1 MTTKFWIQDPSILI
15 NKEHIF
21 ELWPMSFMSF
31 NEKLN
36 SLSRLII
43 ILSLMGGL
51 IFRSV
56 KAITTGIVV
65 LFLIALLKAGSI
77 SNLTEG
83 FSSLEDV
90 EESPVEKAE
99 KEIKE
104 ELEELQADEIKRKVT
119 SYKKPT
125 SNNPLGNVLLTEIY
139 ENPERKPAPP
149 AFYHGVDED
158 IKNKTKEMIKEIN
171 KSNVD
176 IEKKLFQD
184 LGNNTVFD
192 YSMRNFYSTAN
203 TEVPNDQKAFTKYL
217 YGDMKSTKDGTLQRP
232 K

>member
-1 MTTKFWIQDPSILI
+1 MTTKFWMNDPSILI

-21 ELWPMSFMSF
+21 QLWPMSFMSF

-43 ILSLMGGL
+43 IFSLMGGL
-51 IFRSV
+51 IFRSI

-77 SNLTEG
+77 SNLNEG
-83 FSSLEDV
+83 FSSLEDP
-90 EESPVEKAE
+90 EEANEN
-99 KEIKE
+99 IDKE
-104 ELEELQADEIKRKVT
+104 EIDDIKIQVS

-139 ENPERKPAPP
+139 DNPERKPAPP
-149 AFYHGVDED
+149 AFYHGMDEE

-203 TEVPNDQKAFTKYL
+203 TQIPNDQNGFTKFL
-217 YGDMKSTKDGTLQRP
+217 YGDMKSTKDGT

>member
-1 MTTKFWIQDPSILI
+1 MTTKFWMNDPSILI

-21 ELWPMSFMSF
+21 QLWPMSFMSF

-43 ILSLMGGL
+43 IFSLMGGL
-51 IFRSV
+51 IFRSI

-83 FSSLEDV
+83 FSSLGDETSDV
-90 EESPVEKAE
+90 N
-99 KEIKE
+99 IDKE
-104 ELEELQADEIKRKVT
+104 EIADIKTNVT
-119 SYKKPT
+119 SYKKPS

-139 ENPERKPAPP
+139 DNPERKPAPP
-149 AFYHGVDED
+149 AYYHGMDDE

-203 TEVPNDQKAFTKYL
+203 TQIPNDQNGFTKFL
-217 YGDMKSTKDGTLQRP
+217 YGDMKSTKDGT

>member
-1 MTTKFWIQDPSILI
+1 MTTKFWINDPSILI

-21 ELWPMSFMSF
+21 QLWPMSFMSF

-51 IFRSV
+51 IFRSI
-56 KAITTGIVV
+56 KSLATGVVV

-90 EESPVEKAE
+90 DIMNIEKD
-99 KEIKE
+99 EIE
-104 ELEELQADEIKRKVT
+104 DIKRKVT
-119 SYKKPT
+119 TYKKPT

-139 ENPERKPAPP
+139 DNPERNAAPP
-149 AFYHGVDED
+149 AFYHGVDEE

-203 TEVPNDQKAFTKYL
+203 TEIPNDQNAFTKYL
-217 YGDMKSTKDGTLQRP
+217 YGDMKSTKDGT

>member
-1 MTTKFWIQDPSILI
+1 MTIKFWIQDPYVLI

-21 ELWPMSFMSF
+21 ELWPMSFMSY
-31 NEKLN
+31 NQKLN
-36 SLSRLII
+36 ALSRVII
-43 ILSLMGGL
+43 ILSLLGGI
-51 IFRSV
+51 IFKSI
-56 KAITTGIVV
+56 KSITTGLVV

-83 FSSLEDV
+83 FSNVPDLEENDDKKEMYV
-90 EESPVEKAE
+90 EEIQRNLSE
-99 KEIKE
+99 
-104 ELEELQADEIKRKVT
+104 
-119 SYKKPT
+119 YKKPT
-125 SNNPLGNVLLTEIY
+125 SKNPLGNVLLTDIQD
-139 ENPERKPAPP
+139 NPERKSAPP
-149 AFYHGVDED
+149 AFYDNVNEE
-158 IKNKTKEMIKEIN
+158 ITNKTKEMIKEIN

-203 TEVPNDQKAFTKYL
+203 TEIPNDQKSFTEYL
-217 YGDMKSTKDGTLQRP
+217 YGDMKSTKDGTLLRP

>member
-1 MTTKFWIQDPSILI
+1 MTTKFWIQDPSVLI
-15 NKEHIF
+15 DKHHIF

-43 ILSLMGGL
+43 MMSIIGGI
-51 IFRSV
+51 IFRSI
-56 KAITTGIVV
+56 KAITTGLVV
-65 LFLIALLKAGSI
+65 IFLIALLKAGSI

-90 EESPVEKAE
+90 EDTDKE
-99 KEIKE
+99 KEKE
-104 ELEELQADEIKRKVT
+104 DIEDIQSKLT

-125 SNNPLGNVLLTEIY
+125 SSNPLGNVLLTEIQD
-139 ENPERKPAPP
+139 NPERKSAPP
-149 AFYHGVDED
+149 AFYEGIDDD

-171 KSNVD
+171 RSNVD

-203 TEVPNDQKAFTKYL
+203 TQIPNDQNGFTKFL
-217 YGDMKSTKDGTLQRP
+217 YGDMKSTKDGT

>member
-1 MTTKFWIQDPSILI
+1 
-15 NKEHIF
+15 
-21 ELWPMSFMSF
+21 
-31 NEKLN
+31 
-36 SLSRLII
+36 
-43 ILSLMGGL
+43 MGGL
-51 IFRSV
+51 IFRSI

-83 FSSLEDV
+83 FSSLGDETSDV
-90 EESPVEKAE
+90 N
-99 KEIKE
+99 IDKE
-104 ELEELQADEIKRKVT
+104 EIADIKTNVT

-139 ENPERKPAPP
+139 DNPERKPAPP
-149 AFYHGVDED
+149 AYYHGMDDE

-203 TEVPNDQKAFTKYL
+203 TQIPNDQNGFTKFL
-217 YGDMKSTKDGTLQRP
+217 YGDMKSTKDGT

>member
-1 MTTKFWIQDPSILI
+1 MTTKFWMNDPSILI

-21 ELWPMSFMSF
+21 QLWPMSFMSF

-43 ILSLMGGL
+43 IFSLMGGL
-51 IFRSV
+51 IFRSI

-83 FSSLEDV
+83 FSSLEDA
-90 EESPVEKAE
+90 EEGNENMD
-99 KEIKE
+99 KE
-104 ELEELQADEIKRKVT
+104 EIDDIKIQVS

-139 ENPERKPAPP
+139 DNPERKPAPP
-149 AFYHGVDED
+149 AFYHGMDEE

-203 TEVPNDQKAFTKYL
+203 TEIPNDQNAFTKFL
-217 YGDMKSTKDGTLQRP
+217 YGDMKSTKDGT

>member
-1 MTTKFWIQDPSILI
+1 MTTKFWMNDPSILI

-21 ELWPMSFMSF
+21 QLWPMSFMSF

-43 ILSLMGGL
+43 IFSLMGGL
-51 IFRSV
+51 IFRSI

-83 FSSLEDV
+83 FSSLEDA
-90 EESPVEKAE
+90 EEVNENMD
-99 KEIKE
+99 KE
-104 ELEELQADEIKRKVT
+104 EIDDIKIQVS

-139 ENPERKPAPP
+139 DNPERKPAPP
-149 AFYHGVDED
+149 AFYHGMDEE

-203 TEVPNDQKAFTKYL
+203 TQIPNDQNGFTKFL
-217 YGDMKSTKDGTLQRP
+217 YGDMKSTKDGT

>member
-1 MTTKFWIQDPSILI
+1 MTTKFWINDPSILI

-21 ELWPMSFMSF
+21 QLWPMSFMSF

-51 IFRSV
+51 IFRSI
-56 KAITTGIVV
+56 KSLATGVVV

-90 EESPVEKAE
+90 DVINIEKD
-99 KEIKE
+99 EIE
-104 ELEELQADEIKRKVT
+104 DIKRKVT
-119 SYKKPT
+119 TYKKPT

-139 ENPERKPAPP
+139 DNPERKAAPP
-149 AFYHGVDED
+149 AFYHGVDEE

-203 TEVPNDQKAFTKYL
+203 TEIPNDQNAFTKYL
-217 YGDMKSTKDGTLQRP
+217 YGDMKSTKDGT

>member
-1 MTTKFWIQDPSILI
+1 MTTKFWINDPSILI

-51 IFRSV
+51 IFRSI
-56 KAITTGIVV
+56 KAISTGVVV

-83 FSSLEDV
+83 FSSLEDADVTNV
-90 EESPVEKAE
+90 EEYEM
-99 KEIKE
+99 
-104 ELEELQADEIKRKVT
+104 DDIKRKIT

-125 SNNPLGNVLLTEIY
+125 SNNPLGNVLLTEIHD
-139 ENPERKPAPP
+139 NPERKAAPP

-203 TEVPNDQKAFTKYL
+203 TEIPNDQKAFTKYL
-217 YGDMKSTKDGTLQRP
+217 YGDMKSTKDGT

>member
-1 MTTKFWIQDPSILI
+1 MTTKFWMNDPSILI

-21 ELWPMSFMSF
+21 QLWPMSFMSF

-43 ILSLMGGL
+43 IFSLMGGL
-51 IFRSV
+51 IFRSI

-83 FSSLEDV
+83 FSSLGDETSDV
-90 EESPVEKAE
+90 N
-99 KEIKE
+99 IDKE
-104 ELEELQADEIKRKVT
+104 EIADIKTNVS

-139 ENPERKPAPP
+139 DNPERKPAPP
-149 AFYHGVDED
+149 AYYHGMDDE

-203 TEVPNDQKAFTKYL
+203 TQIPNDQNGFTKFL
-217 YGDMKSTKDGTLQRP
+217 YGDMKSTKDGT

>member
-1 MTTKFWIQDPSILI
+1 MTTKFWMNDPSILI

-21 ELWPMSFMSF
+21 QLWPMSFMSF

-43 ILSLMGGL
+43 IFSLMGGL
-51 IFRSV
+51 IFRSI

-83 FSSLEDV
+83 FSSLGDETSDV
-90 EESPVEKAE
+90 N
-99 KEIKE
+99 IDKE
-104 ELEELQADEIKRKVT
+104 EIADIKTNVT

-139 ENPERKPAPP
+139 DNPERKPAPP
-149 AFYHGVDED
+149 AYYHGMDDE

-203 TEVPNDQKAFTKYL
+203 TEIPNDQNAFTKFL
-217 YGDMKSTKDGTLQRP
+217 YGDMKSTKDGT

>member
-1 MTTKFWIQDPSILI
+1 MTTKFWMNDPSILI

-21 ELWPMSFMSF
+21 QLWPMSFMSF

-43 ILSLMGGL
+43 IFSLMGGL
-51 IFRSV
+51 IFRSI

-83 FSSLEDV
+83 FSSLGDETSDV
-90 EESPVEKAE
+90 N
-99 KEIKE
+99 IDKE
-104 ELEELQADEIKRKVT
+104 EIADIKTNVT
-119 SYKKPT
+119 SYKKPS

-139 ENPERKPAPP
+139 DNPERKPAPP
-149 AFYHGVDED
+149 AYYHGMDDE

-203 TEVPNDQKAFTKYL
+203 TEIPNDQNAFTKFL
-217 YGDMKSTKDGTLQRP
+217 YGDMKSTKDGT